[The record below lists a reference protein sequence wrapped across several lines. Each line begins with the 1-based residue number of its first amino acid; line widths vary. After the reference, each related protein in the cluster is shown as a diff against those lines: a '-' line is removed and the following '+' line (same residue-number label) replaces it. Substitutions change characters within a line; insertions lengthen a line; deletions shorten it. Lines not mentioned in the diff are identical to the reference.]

1 MANWS
6 GFFTWTENEARQ
18 EMEKLA
24 GCKVLPC
31 VFPTKLEYYISEHGE
46 LFSLQNLCGRYYT
59 LGPKK
64 PVKKKSGGVTC
75 RLTLDKGREV
85 SVPCESLVYCTF
97 VVGIW
102 SPDLRLEFINGCRSD
117 VRVDNIRPV
126 KKRAPIEWTERLEQF
141 KGLYEE
147 RFEDVVIYIK
157 FYSDIDVEDAK
168 DIAQSTF
175 IWLATS
181 GFKGQVNPALWKW
194 YGIRRAIDFKKA
206 YTNRLDPL
214 EKTEIMNAVVE
225 DLPHELDLVAKLKGD
240 KSIRYFRMYAEGV
253 TPRQIAKAYGDNE
266 NTVNS
271 ILRRCRLTLQR
282 YLKHE
287 IEQYG

>member
-1 MANWS
+1 M
-6 GFFTWTENEARQ
+6 
-18 EMEKLA
+18 
-24 GCKVLPC
+24 
-31 VFPTKLEYYISEHGE
+31 
-46 LFSLQNLCGRYYT
+46 
-59 LGPKK
+59 
-64 PVKKKSGGVTC
+64 
-75 RLTLDKGREV
+75 
-85 SVPCESLVYCTF
+85 
-97 VVGIW
+97 
-102 SPDLRLEFINGCRSD
+102 
-117 VRVDNIRPV
+117 
-126 KKRAPIEWTERLEQF
+126 
-141 KGLYEE
+141 
-147 RFEDVVIYIK
+147 
-157 FYSDIDVEDAK
+157 
-168 DIAQSTF
+168 
-175 IWLATS
+175 
-181 GFKGQVNPALWKW
+181 WKW